1 MTREPSRLLDD
12 ALRRSGLSARDLARR
27 TGVAESR
34 ISDYRA
40 GRHDPGASRLLEL
53 LAATGADV
61 RLGANFDRNGL
72 ILGELFDLAD
82 ALAAG
87 GSVTRDER
95 IPSFRELVPGRD

>member
-1 MTREPSRLLDD
+1 MAKAPGRLLDD
-12 ALRRSGLSARDLARR
+12 ALRCSGLSARDLAGR
-27 TGVAESR
+27 TGVAEGR

-53 LAATGADV
+53 LKAAGMEV

-87 GSVTRDER
+87 GFATRDER
-95 IPSFRELVPGRD
+95 IPSFSELTRGHG